1 MAVNY
6 SKQSERRAALIK
18 GIAAYAREQKTLLR
32 LARRYSGF
40 TSADFDRWFYG
51 RDQRRPKFS
60 AHGIDGDTFLLGY
73 GESGYS
79 RRNFM
84 LDLLKHMIAA
94 TYQEDGQYWPT
105 DDFDHMIDRAKTVT
119 QYIETGA

>member
-6 SKQSERRAALIK
+6 SKQSERRAAPIK

-84 LDLLKHMIAA
+84 LDLLKHMIRLGFFSATRDDNLIVYSLTESGHAA
-94 TYQEDGQYWPT
+94 YSG
-105 DDFDHMIDRAKTVT
+105 
-119 QYIETGA
+119 